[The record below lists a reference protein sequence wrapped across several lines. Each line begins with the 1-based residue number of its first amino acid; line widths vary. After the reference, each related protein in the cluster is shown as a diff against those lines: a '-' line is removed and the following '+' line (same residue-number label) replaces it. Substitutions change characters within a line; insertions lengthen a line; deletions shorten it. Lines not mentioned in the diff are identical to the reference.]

1 MEMGKNERLTN
12 EEGGWLRM
20 DYRTRKKLEKLEEI
34 AERVKE
40 NAYIVDLMD
49 GQYSVLNAV
58 KHKYL
63 GEMSPKEFEA
73 WTVAIKEK
81 EPNSVII
88 IDDIPWD

>member
-1 MEMGKNERLTN
+1 
-12 EEGGWLRM
+12 M
-20 DYRTRKKLEKLEEI
+20 DYRTRKKLERLEEI

-49 GQYSVLNAV
+49 GQYSVLNVV

-63 GEMSPKEFEA
+63 GEMGPKDFEA
-73 WTVAIKEK
+73 WMVTIKQK

>member
-1 MEMGKNERLTN
+1 
-12 EEGGWLRM
+12 M
-20 DYRTRKKLEKLEEI
+20 DYRTRKKLERLEEI

-49 GQYSVLNAV
+49 GEYSVLNVV

-63 GEMSPKEFEA
+63 GEMSPKDFEA
-73 WTVAIKEK
+73 WMVTIKEK